1 LAIKTVSFAASDIGR
16 IRASNQDSGYAG
28 YNLFFVADGMGGHAG
43 GDIASAL
50 TTQKVA
56 KVDRV
61 YDSTEEASKALIDV
75 IWEANA
81 LLGTTAQQHPELS
94 GLGTT
99 YSGIVFTGERVTIGH
114 IGDSRIYLARDGEVS
129 QITTDHTFVQRL
141 VDTGRITADEA
152 LVHPR
157 RSVLMRVLGDVE
169 EFPDVDTFSMDA
181 KPGDRWLLCSDGLS
195 GVVPPEIA
203 ERILLSKMDSKEASE
218 LLVGEALEFGAPDNV
233 TVVVVDV
240 LDAAMQTDFEPTAR
254 FVGSAAN
261 EVVIE
266 EGKGRRTLKILN
278 PLNLLDLLRKVD
290 DAESYLPGAD
300 DYLEKFLRETKRR
313 ILWRRIRQM
322 LTVLTMMAL
331 VIAGIMW
338 AYDYTQ
344 TRYYVGLQNEKV
356 YIFQG
361 IKESL
366 GPLMFSS
373 PYKDTLL
380 IVDDLNSYQL
390 NLVQRTISAESLEDA
405 MRIVKLLEQGANGG
419 EGK

>member
-1 LAIKTVSFAASDIGR
+1 MAIKTVSFAASDIGR

-50 TTQKVA
+50 TTQRVA

-61 YDSTEEASKALIDV
+61 YDTAEDAAKALTDV

-81 LLGTTAQQHPELS
+81 LLGSTAQSHPELS

-99 YSGIVFTGERVTIGH
+99 FSGIVFTGVSATIGH

-129 QITTDHTFVQRL
+129 QVTSDHTFVQRL
-141 VDTGRITADEA
+141 VETGRITAEEA

-169 EFPDVDTFSMDA
+169 EFPDVDTFSIEV

-195 GVVPPEIA
+195 GVVPPEIT
-203 ERILLSKMDSKEASE
+203 ERLLLSKIDSTEVTE

-240 LDAAMQTDFEPTAR
+240 LDSGLQTDFEPSAR

-261 EVVIE
+261 EVVIDE
-266 EGKGRRTLKILN
+266 RKGRRTLKILN
-278 PLNLLDLLRKVD
+278 PLNLIDLLRRVD
-290 DAESYLPGAD
+290 DSESYLPGAD
-300 DYLEKFLRETKRR
+300 DYLEKFLLDTRRR
-313 ILWRRIRQM
+313 ILWRRARQLLSILVM
-322 LTVLTMMAL
+322 AAL
-331 VIAGIMW
+331 VVMGTIW

-344 TRYYVGLQNEKV
+344 TRFYIGLQDDKV
-356 YIFQG
+356 IIYKG
-361 IKESL
+361 IKEAL
-366 GPLMFSS
+366 GPLKFSS

-380 IVDDLNSYQL
+380 IIDDLNSYQL
-390 NLVQRTISAESLEDA
+390 NLVQRTISAESLQDA
-405 MRIVKLLEQGANGG
+405 ERIVKILEEGAN
-419 EGK
+419 K

>member
-1 LAIKTVSFAASDIGR
+1 MAIKTVSFAASDIGR

-56 KVDRV
+56 NVDRV

-75 IWEANA
+75 IWEANT
-81 LLGTTAQQHPELS
+81 LLGSTAQQHPELA

-99 YSGIVFTGERVTIGH
+99 FSGIVFTQGRVTIGH

-203 ERILLSKMDSKEASE
+203 ERILLSKMDSKEATE

-240 LDAAMQTDFEPTAR
+240 LDSALQTDFEPSAR

-266 EGKGRRTLKILN
+266 ERRGNRTLKILN
-278 PLNLLDLLRKVD
+278 PLNLFDLLRKVD

-313 ILWRRIRQM
+313 IWWRRIRQLVTLLAM
-322 LTVLTMMAL
+322 TAL
-331 VIAGIMW
+331 VVAGILW

-344 TRYYVGLQNEKV
+344 HRYYIGFQNDKV
-356 YIFQG
+356 MIFKG
-361 IKESL
+361 VKESL
-366 GPLMFSS
+366 GPLMLSS
-373 PYKDTLL
+373 PYKETDLVL
-380 IVDDLNSYQL
+380 ADLNSYQL
-390 NLVQRTISAESLEDA
+390 NLVERTISAESLEDA
-405 MRIVKLLEQGANGG
+405 NRIVKLLEAGAN
-419 EGK
+419 K

>member
-1 LAIKTVSFAASDIGR
+1 LSIKTVSFAASDIGR
-16 IRASNQDSGYAG
+16 VRASNQDSGYAG

-50 TTQKVA
+50 TTQRVA
-56 KVDRV
+56 TVDQS
-61 YDSTEEASKALIDV
+61 YESADEANKALVDI
-75 IWEANA
+75 IWEANS
-81 LLGTTAQQHPELS
+81 LLGSTAQSHPELA

-99 YSGIVFTGERVTIGH
+99 FSGIVFTGDQVTVGH

-129 QITTDHTFVQRL
+129 QVTNDHTFVQRL
-141 VDTGRITADEA
+141 VDTGRITEEEA

-169 EFPDVDTFSMDA
+169 EFPDVDSFTMQA

-203 ERILLSKMDSKEASE
+203 ERILLSKMDSQEACE

-240 LDAAMQTDFEPTAR
+240 LASELQTDFLPTAR

-266 EGKGRRTLKILN
+266 VRKGRRTLKVLN
-278 PLNLLDLLRKVD
+278 PLNLIDLIRKVD
-290 DAESYLPGAD
+290 SPESYIPESD
-300 DYLEKFLRETKRR
+300 EYLEKILRETRR
-313 ILWRRIRQM
+313 SIRWRKVRQL
-322 LTVLTMMAL
+322 LTVLAL
-331 VIAGIMW
+331 IGLAIYGVKL

-344 TRYYVGLQNEKV
+344 TRYYVGLLNEQVTIYK
-356 YIFQG
+356 G

-366 GPLMFSS
+366 GPLMLSS
-373 PYKDTLL
+373 PFEKTEIFLNE
-380 IVDDLNSYQL
+380 LNSYQIDLL
-390 NLVQRTISAESLEDA
+390 NRTISAESLEDA
-405 MRIVKLLEQGANGG
+405 ERIVKLFEP
-419 EGK
+419 EVTE

>member
-1 LAIKTVSFAASDIGR
+1 MAIKTVSFAASDIGR

-50 TTQKVA
+50 TTQRVA

-61 YDSTEEASKALIDV
+61 YDTAEDAAKALTDV

-81 LLGTTAQQHPELS
+81 LLGSTAQSHPELS

-99 YSGIVFTGERVTIGH
+99 FSGIVFTGDSATIGH

-129 QITTDHTFVQRL
+129 QVTSDHTFVQRL
-141 VDTGRITADEA
+141 VETGRITAEEA

-169 EFPDVDTFSMDA
+169 EFPDVDTFSIEV

-195 GVVPPEIA
+195 GVVPPEIT
-203 ERILLSKMDSKEASE
+203 ERLLLSKIDSTEVTE

-240 LDAAMQTDFEPTAR
+240 LDSGLQTDFEPSAR

-261 EVVIE
+261 EVVIDE
-266 EGKGRRTLKILN
+266 RKGRRTLKILN
-278 PLNLLDLLRKVD
+278 PLNLIDLLRRVD
-290 DAESYLPGAD
+290 DSESYLPGAD
-300 DYLEKFLRETKRR
+300 DYLEKFLLDTRRR
-313 ILWRRIRQM
+313 ILWRRARQLLSILVM
-322 LTVLTMMAL
+322 AAL
-331 VIAGIMW
+331 VVMGTIW

-344 TRYYVGLQNEKV
+344 TRFYIGLQDDKV
-356 YIFQG
+356 IIYKG
-361 IKESL
+361 IKEAL
-366 GPLMFSS
+366 GPLKFSS

-380 IVDDLNSYQL
+380 IIDDLNSYQL
-390 NLVQRTISAESLEDA
+390 NLVQRTISAESLQDA
-405 MRIVKLLEQGANGG
+405 ERIVKILEEGAN
-419 EGK
+419 K

>member
-1 LAIKTVSFAASDIGR
+1 MSIKTVSFAASDIGR
-16 IRASNQDSGYAG
+16 VRASNQDSGYAG

-50 TTQKVA
+50 TTQRVA
-56 KVDRV
+56 TVDQS
-61 YDSTEEASKALIDV
+61 YESADEANKALVDI
-75 IWEANA
+75 IWEANS
-81 LLGTTAQQHPELS
+81 LLGSTAQSHPELA

-99 YSGIVFTGERVTIGH
+99 FSGIVFTGDQVTVGH

-129 QITTDHTFVQRL
+129 QVTSDHTFVQRL
-141 VDTGRITADEA
+141 VDTGRITEEEA

-169 EFPDVDTFSMDA
+169 EFPDVDSFTMQA

-203 ERILLSKMDSKEASE
+203 ERILLSKMDSQEACE

-240 LDAAMQTDFEPTAR
+240 LASELQTDFLPTAR

-266 EGKGRRTLKILN
+266 VRKGRRTLKVLN
-278 PLNLLDLLRKVD
+278 PLNLIDLIRKVD
-290 DAESYLPGAD
+290 SPESYIPESD
-300 DYLEKFLRETKRR
+300 EYLEKILRETRR
-313 ILWRRIRQM
+313 SIRWRKVRQL
-322 LTVLTMMAL
+322 LTVLAL
-331 VIAGIMW
+331 IGLAVYGVKL

-344 TRYYVGLQNEKV
+344 TRYYVGLLNEQVTIYK
-356 YIFQG
+356 G

-366 GPLMFSS
+366 GPLMLSS
-373 PYKDTLL
+373 PFEKTEIFLNE
-380 IVDDLNSYQL
+380 LNSYQIDLL
-390 NLVQRTISAESLEDA
+390 NRTISAESLEDA
-405 MRIVKLLEQGANGG
+405 ERIVKLFEP
-419 EGK
+419 EVTE

>member
-1 LAIKTVSFAASDIGR
+1 VAIKTVSFAASDIGR

-56 KVDRV
+56 NVDRV

-75 IWEANA
+75 IWEANT
-81 LLGTTAQQHPELS
+81 LLGSTAQQHPELA

-99 YSGIVFTGERVTIGH
+99 FSGIVFTQGRVTIGH

-203 ERILLSKMDSKEASE
+203 ERILLSKMDSKEATE

-240 LDAAMQTDFEPTAR
+240 LDSALQTDFEPSAR

-266 EGKGRRTLKILN
+266 ERRGNRTLKILN
-278 PLNLLDLLRKVD
+278 PLNLFDLLRKVD

-313 ILWRRIRQM
+313 IWWRRIRQLVTLLAM
-322 LTVLTMMAL
+322 TAL
-331 VIAGIMW
+331 VVAGILW

-344 TRYYVGLQNEKV
+344 HRYYIGFQNDKV
-356 YIFQG
+356 MIFKG
-361 IKESL
+361 VKESL
-366 GPLMFSS
+366 GPLMLSS
-373 PYKDTLL
+373 PYKETDLVL
-380 IVDDLNSYQL
+380 ADLNSYQL
-390 NLVQRTISAESLEDA
+390 NLVERTISAESLEDA
-405 MRIVKLLEQGANGG
+405 NRIVKLLEAGAN
-419 EGK
+419 K